1 MHILPE
7 ERHWVRCLKN
17 KNHIYLRY
25 KFIHLYLASY
35 GLSQQFFKEPLHC
48 LPFSQRKA
56 SFCEQGVDCFHMEK
70 TVKPLKIA
78 DSQIV
83 VIES

>member
-1 MHILPE
+1 MF
-7 ERHWVRCLKN
+7 CLN
-17 KNHIYLRY
+17 SFL
-25 KFIHLYLASY
+25 
-35 GLSQQFFKEPLHC
+35 KEPLHC